1 MFGKNK
7 VSQEDIERLKR
18 TVEIDDQFFA
28 DTGSKGEMFHAT
40 MAEIK
45 ESHRQV
51 EADVAQVKD
60 NVQNAAALAAGNVEI
75 EAGLGHAIGECRDAM
90 LVQEEKQK
98 RLESPETDP

>member
-45 ESHRQV
+45 ESQ
-51 EADVAQVKD
+51 
-60 NVQNAAALAAGNVEI
+60 AGGDRCC
-75 EAGLGHAIGECRDAM
+75 AG
-90 LVQEEKQK
+90 K
-98 RLESPETDP
+98 R

>member
-51 EADVAQVKD
+51 EAALISTVQISAISLAIFLAICSAADADVLQT
-60 NVQNAAALAAGNVEI
+60 
-75 EAGLGHAIGECRDAM
+75 
-90 LVQEEKQK
+90 
-98 RLESPETDP
+98 TDL